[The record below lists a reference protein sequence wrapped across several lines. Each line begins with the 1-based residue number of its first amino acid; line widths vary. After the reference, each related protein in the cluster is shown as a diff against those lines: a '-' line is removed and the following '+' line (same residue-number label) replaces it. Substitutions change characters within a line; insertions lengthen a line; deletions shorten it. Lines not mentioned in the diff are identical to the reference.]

1 MSVTVGS
8 AAIGAGIMAGS
19 NAIGSL
25 ISGGYGNYQQQQEQA
40 YDWSKFLAS
49 NEAEGYRQLVAQ
61 DFSASEAQKQ
71 RDWNAE
77 MSNTAYQRQVEDMKK
92 AGLNPSMMYA
102 GAGSTPGGV
111 QSPSS
116 AGKSAKTSLKEIK
129 SKAALVALAEGL
141 ASKYT
146 NSAKKAANAG
156 RSVTKAIRLAQLSEL
171 R

>member
-1 MSVTVGS
+1 MALATAAATAG
-8 AAIGAGIMAGS
+8 AIGFGS
-19 NAIGSL
+19 GLIGQ
-25 ISGGYGNYQQQQEQA
+25 GFENYRQQQDQA

-71 RDWNAE
+71 RDWNTE
-77 MSNTAYQRQVEDMKK
+77 MSNTAYQRQVEDMKA
-92 AGLNPSMMYA
+92 AGLNPAMMYA
-102 GAGSTPGGV
+102 GSGSTPGSV
-111 QSPSS
+111 QGSSGSS
-116 AGKSAKTSLKEIK
+116 AAKSAKTSIKEIK

-156 RSVTKAIRLAQLSEL
+156 RSVSKAIRLAQLSEL